1 MLRNFPSPK
10 HLADFGHY
18 KLPARGVHVWVDGLP
33 SAAGAV
39 GLNH

>member
-18 KLPARGVHVWVDGLP
+18 KLPARDVHVWVDGLP